1 MKIGYWLLW
10 VFVCLTVV
18 FWGMF
23 LKARASVQPV
33 YDVLSIDERILQ
45 LREDKFAKCWQITT
59 VPLDKFDVILK
70 TCWEHLTLQ

>member
-23 LKARASVQPV
+23 LKARALGQPV
-33 YDVLSIDERILQ
+33 YDVLSIDERIVK
-45 LREDKFAKCWQITT
+45 LREDKFAICKTITN
-59 VPLDKFDVILK
+59 VPLDKFDAILK
-70 TCWEHLTLQ
+70 TCWEHLGLE

>member
-33 YDVLSIDERILQ
+33 YDVLSIDERIVK
-45 LREDKFAKCWQITT
+45 LREDKFALCWKITN
-59 VPLDKFDVILK
+59 VPLDKFDAILK
-70 TCWEHLTLQ
+70 TCWEHLVLE